1 MVKIIT
7 RRREAAEKA
16 QADPGSAGSEP
27 AQSAA
32 AGVEPEERTRRI
44 AFAAYLRAEAR
55 GFAPGCELDDGLEAE
70 RQVDEEIGA
79 AANSATGPRAG
90 R

>member
-16 QADPGSAGSEP
+16 QVDRGSAASESP
-27 AQSAA
+27 QSAA
-32 AGVEPEERTRRI
+32 SGVDPQERRRRI
-44 AFAAYLRAEAR
+44 AIAAYLRAEAR
-55 GFAPGCELDDGLEAE
+55 GFAPGCELDDWLEAE
-70 RQVDEEIGA
+70 RQVDEDIGA